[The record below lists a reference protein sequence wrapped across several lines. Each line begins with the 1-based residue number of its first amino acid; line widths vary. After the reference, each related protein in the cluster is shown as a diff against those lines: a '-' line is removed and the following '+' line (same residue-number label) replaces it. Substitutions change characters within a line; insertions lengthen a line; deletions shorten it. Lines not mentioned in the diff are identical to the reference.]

1 VADYLRS
8 RNLIFASI
16 LLIFLLFEISSAGS
30 VAAEVQNVAVQ
41 QAYQNSSWALGV
53 VAPEGAGLQLGGNLR
68 WEEVSNLTALVVLP
82 NISAPQRMVYVVM
95 SVMTSDGAVL
105 QAAAGTYPNDTGW
118 LAYSWFIPSAQSVTL
133 TYTWVLNAS
142 VPRMAPDS
150 RASISIFLRD
160 GGWKLKIEDVDTGS
174 SVEHSFPAGI
184 ATSLESGDQEV
195 FALESY
201 TKEAATFQYMGNL
214 TLLSLTA
221 NGQRVTSGFYSYSDW
236 NIGRNPVFVVG
247 SSGSSVPAFI
257 SLESGTNG
265 SIVWSYNTQ
274 WTGDVYGGATIL
286 LSVVA
291 MLGVTCAVIGGV
303 ILFTR
308 KPKAKSESRLKG
320 D

>member
-1 VADYLRS
+1 MRS
-8 RNLIFASI
+8 RNPIFAAV
-16 LLIFLLFEISSAGS
+16 LMIFLLFEISSAGLV
-30 VAAEVQNVAVQ
+30 VAEDQKVAVQ
-41 QAYQNSSWALGV
+41 QAYPNASWALGL

-68 WEEVSNLTALVVLP
+68 WEEVNNVTALVVLP
-82 NISAPQRMVYVVM
+82 NISAPQRIVYVVM
-95 SVMTSDGAVL
+95 SVMTSDGSVL
-105 QAAAGTYPNDTGW
+105 QAAAGTYPNTTGW
-118 LAYSWFIPSAQSVTL
+118 LAYSWFIPSAQSMTL

-150 RASISIFLRD
+150 RASISIFFHD
-160 GGWKLKIEDVDTGS
+160 GGWNLKVEDVDTGS
-174 SVEHSFPAGI
+174 SVERSFPGGI

-201 TKEAATFQYMGNL
+201 TREATTFQYMGNL
-214 TLLSLTA
+214 TLVSLMV

-247 SSGSSVPAFI
+247 SAGSSVPAFI

-274 WTGDVYGGATIL
+274 WTGEVYGGATIL

-291 MLGVTCAVIGGV
+291 MLGVTFAVIGGV

-308 KPKAKSESRLKG
+308 EPKAKSK
-320 D
+320 